1 MQFSAANY
9 QSNNSEYTQI
19 PAGLHNARIFML
31 ALLGSVRNDY
41 FNSESLTLRIGLEIA
56 PVVPDGRNEIRYHDV
71 TASMGSKA
79 ELRRIIEGI
88 ERKTLTQEEA
98 GKYQIE
104 SILGRFV
111 QVEVI
116 HNQSKKDPSKVYEKF
131 GKYFQTEKEF
141 PTKKSLIFWDFNKD
155 DLSILPQKTQVVVM
169 RTREF
174 KDKHGYG
181 RMEPQSALGQQVNYS
196 TQNFEQPPKQEYV
209 PPKPQEQAQ
218 SFSWE

>member
-1 MQFSAANY
+1 MQFSSANY

-19 PAGLHNARIFML
+19 PAGIHDARIWML
-31 ALLGSVRNDY
+31 ALVGSVRNDFY
-41 FNSESLTLRIGLEIA
+41 NSEPLTLRIGLEIA

-88 ERKTLTQEEA
+88 ERKTLNQEEA
-98 GKYQIE
+98 GKFPIE

-116 HNQSKKDPSKVYEKF
+116 HNQGKKDPTKVYEKF
-131 GKYFQTEKEF
+131 GKYFQTEREF

-155 DLSILPQKTQVVVM
+155 DLSILPQKTQVLVM
-169 RTREF
+169 KTREF
-174 KDKHGYG
+174 KEKHNQI
-181 RMEPQSALGQQVNYS
+181 EPKTAFGQRVDMGNGDIPHQVN
-196 TQNFEQPPKQEYV
+196 QPET
-209 PPKPQEQAQ
+209 KPQVPTEKTDA
-218 SFSWE
+218 FSWE

>member
-1 MQFSAANY
+1 MQFSSANY
-9 QSNNSEYTQI
+9 QPNNSEYTQI
-19 PAGLHNARIFML
+19 PAGIHNARIWML
-31 ALLGSVRNDY
+31 ALVGSVRNDY

-88 ERKTLTQEEA
+88 ERKTLNQEEA

-111 QVEVI
+111 QIEML
-116 HNQSKKDPSKVYEKF
+116 HNTSKKDPSKTYEKI

-141 PTKKSLIFWDFNKD
+141 ATKKSLIFWDFNKD
-155 DLSILPQKTQVVVM
+155 DLSLLPQKTQVLVM
-169 RTREF
+169 KTREF
-174 KDKHGYG
+174 KDKHNQF
-181 RMEPQSALGQQVNYS
+181 EPKTAFGQRVDMSNG
-196 TQNFEQPPKQEYV
+196 EIPHHVHQPET
-209 PPKPQEQAQ
+209 KPQVPTEKTDA
-218 SFSWE
+218 FSWE